1 MKLSSKVGIW
11 GGLALAAIAD
21 FVYFSVT
28 IARCGAQKGGRLF
41 CGSEMV
47 FLVPMLFVLV
57 FVVSFA
63 MISSLNEEK
72 LKNLHRTIMPK
83 TLRPFGT
90 WPYFV
95 LLFFVTFV
103 AVMISIMI
111 FFWGSGPLDTDAV
124 FFANP

>member
-1 MKLSSKVGIW
+1 MKLSIKVGIW

-63 MISSLNEEK
+63 MIGDLSDEK
-72 LKNLHRTIMPK
+72 LKNFHKAIMPS
-83 TLRPFGT
+83 TLRRFGV

-95 LLFFVTFV
+95 LLFFVAFV

-111 FFWGSGPLDTDAV
+111 FFWGSGPLNTSL
-124 FFANP
+124 